1 MLSQPLEGV
10 PQIMADFSFG
20 LGCWGNLL
28 TAGKINPGASL
39 VQMPR
44 YSAQLPSLPSFSKS
58 FHPCTIHLA
67 LNQWSPALLAPR
79 TSFPEDSFS
88 MDQGGGGGWFQDDSS
103 ALHLLCTLFLLLEH
117 CDNVV
122 MKAMGS
128 SYKYNEAL
136 LAHPPLTS
144 SCVAWFL
151 TDH

>member
-1 MLSQPLEGV
+1 MQPSCHLSLLPLSHSAHVLFTLPAFLV
-10 PQIMADFSFG
+10 PG
-20 LGCWGNLL
+20 
-28 TAGKINPGASL
+28 
-39 VQMPR
+39 
-44 YSAQLPSLPSFSKS
+44 
-58 FHPCTIHLA
+58 
-67 LNQWSPALLAPR
+67 
-79 TSFPEDSFS
+79 TSFVEDNFS
-88 MDQGGGGGWFQDDSS
+88 MDQGGGGWFQDDSS
-103 ALHLLCTLFLLLEH
+103 ASHLLCTLFLLLVH